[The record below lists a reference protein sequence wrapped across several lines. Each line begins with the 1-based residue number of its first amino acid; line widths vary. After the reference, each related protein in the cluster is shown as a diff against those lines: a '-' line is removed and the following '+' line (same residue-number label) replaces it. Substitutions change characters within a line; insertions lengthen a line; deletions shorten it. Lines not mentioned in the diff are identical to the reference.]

1 MVYQIN
7 IFSNKVNDLVVLLV
21 IKMLLKEKILQKILL
36 HLDLIEIEYLL
47 TDFVCHDLNYKNVLI
62 I

>member
-7 IFSNKVNDLVVLLV
+7 IFSNKLNDLVVLLV

-47 TDFVCHDLNYKNVLI
+47 TDFVCRDLNYKNVLI